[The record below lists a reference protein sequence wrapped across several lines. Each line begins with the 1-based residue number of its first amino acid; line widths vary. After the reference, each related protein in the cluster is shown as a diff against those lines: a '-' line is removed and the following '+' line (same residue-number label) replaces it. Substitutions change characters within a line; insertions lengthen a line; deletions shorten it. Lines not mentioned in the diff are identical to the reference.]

1 MIILFSFAFS
11 IGSLNI
17 IFETNKLRTLQNL
30 LKRTK
35 DAMKEIATPLH
46 CSVLQWVEYH
56 HISFDEVFQKI
67 NS

>member
-1 MIILFSFAFS
+1 
-11 IGSLNI
+11 
-17 IFETNKLRTLQNL
+17 
-30 LKRTK
+30 
-35 DAMKEIATPLH
+35 MKEIATPLH